1 MSTTTFPSLPKY
13 PALLACLGIISGI
26 CLVECKTP
34 DQLSI
39 ATLYFFPVGWA
50 TWVGG
55 IRWGTAAVFVATTA
69 WGIANYAVSPVY
81 DQIGYRAWTI
91 ANDLVVYGF
100 LVVLV
105 DRSHQVLDEQKAA
118 TEALQ
123 HALDEVRT
131 LECLLPV
138 CAWCKRVRDDKGYW
152 GQIEEYLARD
162 RGTLLSHGICPECA
176 EAARREAEA
185 EKAIRKA

>member
-1 MSTTTFPSLPKY
+1 MSASTFPSLPKY
-13 PALLACLGIISGI
+13 PALLACLGIIAAI
-26 CLVECKTP
+26 CVVECKTP

-39 ATLYFFPVGWA
+39 ATLYFFPVAWA

-55 IRWGTAAVFVATTA
+55 VRWGAVAAISASAA
-69 WGIANYAVSPVY
+69 WGIANYATSPVY
-81 DQIGYRAWTI
+81 DHVGYRAWTI
-91 ANDLVVYGF
+91 ANDLIVYGF
-100 LVVLV
+100 LVGLV
-105 DRSHQVLDEQKAA
+105 DRAHRSLDAQREA

-123 HALDEVRT
+123 QALVEVRT

-152 GQIEEYLARD
+152 GQIEDYLTKN

-176 EAARREAEA
+176 EASRREAALDKEA
-185 EKAIRKA
+185 SRV